1 MQRTKPLSI
10 EEDLETSSG
19 SGTSIS
25 SATCVRL
32 YNGAGAATTIAISA
46 SVGASASYTFTL
58 PSGAVEFIEKLPTDI
73 IWAAAASIKASKV
86 GLTN

>member
-1 MQRTKPLSI
+1 MQITKPLSI
-10 EEDLETSSG
+10 ESDLATSSG

-46 SVGASASYTFTL
+46 AVGASASYTFTL
-58 PSGAVEFIEKLPTDI
+58 ASGSVEFVQKLPTDI
-73 IWAAAASIKASKV
+73 IWASAASIKATKV
-86 GLTN
+86 GFTN